1 MGARAE
7 GGGGGAGLWAAGAE
21 ALDCLKDVR
30 QRPGYQ
36 PRFLPTRAKARERD
50 SRRAPST
57 RPTHQAHWTM
67 DSAHGFGDDTMTR
80 IRPYNRPRRGRR
92 TRPTARGSVCMGP
105 DPADSGTAGVAF
117 EGRGEAWGGWGQ
129 SLGFSPCRLR
139 RSRGCCACVVR
150 QGVARADRHSN
161 GTAWGESVPQP
172 QQESQDATRRNK
184 TQSATRRN
192 KTQQAE
198 ASSNKPQLTR
208 VPRGHV
214 RHDGAYG

>member
-7 GGGGGAGLWAAGAE
+7 GGGGGQAFGQRVRRRWTASKMCARDRGTSPAF
-21 ALDCLKDVR
+21 CPPVPRDVSA
-30 QRPGYQ
+30 
-36 PRFLPTRAKARERD
+36 TRV
-50 SRRAPST
+50 
-57 RPTHQAHWTM
+57 
-67 DSAHGFGDDTMTR
+67 G
-80 IRPYNRPRRGRR
+80 RPRRGRR
-92 TRPTARGSVCMGP
+92 SRPTAQGSVCVGP